1 MTGTKKRNA
10 ERQRQWQRNLTRA
23 RSHGYFLESKYDDLR
38 LKWSWPEQKPDRA
51 WLCCHHPEHFGALPV
66 PDWAIERMREM
77 QAEQEVIS
85 PKEEDEPD
93 GELRGVWSEPHDES
107 MDGEEWS
114 EGGESESASPTAR
127 PAADDAA
134 EPQALLAMQGRLAR
148 PSCVPPAYSCWDNG
162 DSTDQ
167 WTSYNEQTWSYP
179 WRHGAKNKQAMQQP
193 ASSSRRQHSPQRSRS
208 RRRSTRVPAVPAS
221 RFCRQETPGPS
232 TRGAARLRSRSRSS
246 PVPGPSTRGAAR
258 LRSRSRSSPVP
269 WRPKEPAKGAS
280 RSRDSRSRSSPLPWR
295 PKEPAKG
302 ASRSRDSRSRQK
314 SRPAEGAGS
323 SQGSRQKCR
332 LKKPAQLVPA
342 PSSQARARQERA
354 SIRKAKSEQESDS
367 SGRSSTGSEKLQDR
381 GVWGP
386 MPALPKLDLQPEVV
400 PETEGVTQSTSIS
413 MMVPEWQPELSVGFP
428 LMYTA
433 CAAQVPGKKNMYQVD
448 GSKNENVLDQV
459 PNAFFTFLNK
469 RTLRDGQTSMSS
481 LFEQNSTL
489 WQYLKER
496 NGTHTVLVPLKT
508 PLLFSD
514 QAEQLYAQYLRECE
528 ELEQKPYRQHAFDE
542 KWAVMWHGSRME
554 MLHSLLINGL
564 MKSQKNMKKEKE
576 GFYGLPDMWHAL
588 ASYGVWQDV
597 GSSGQYN
604 RFALE
609 CVARRPDKIAG
620 ATHNQFVFH
629 DRTAWITGIVI
640 QTANVKRLLAH
651 HTSDWWDQKWQ
662 PRCEICPWRPDGKPK
677 DQSDMEKEVTSGF
690 DPRKECVVQDKP
702 AAKAMPA
709 CKSPCTK

>member
-23 RSHGYFLESKYDDLR
+23 RSHGYFLEPKYDELR
-38 LKWSWPEQKPDRA
+38 LGGSWPEQKPDRA

-77 QAEQEVIS
+77 HAEQEVIS

-162 DSTDQ
+162 DSTDR
-167 WTSYNEQTWSYP
+167 WTSYNGQIWSYP

-246 PVPGPSTRGAAR
+246 PVP
-258 LRSRSRSSPVP
+258 
-269 WRPKEPAKGAS
+269 
-280 RSRDSRSRSSPLPWR
+280 WR

-332 LKKPAQLVPA
+332 LKDPAQVEPAPA
-342 PSSQARARQERA
+342 PSSGAAEPTPPTDLPSQARARQEPA

-433 CAAQVPGKKNMYQVD
+433 CAAQVPGKKNKYQVD

-459 PNAFFTFLNK
+459 PNAFFTFLTK

-489 WQYLKER
+489 WQYLQER

-508 PLLFSD
+508 PLVFSD
-514 QAEQLYAQYLRECE
+514 QALQLYAQYLRESE
-528 ELEQKPYRQHAFDE
+528 ELEQKPYRKPEFDD

-564 MKSQKNMKKEKE
+564 MKSQKNMKQEKE

-651 HTSDWWDQKWQ
+651 HTTDYWDQKWQ

-702 AAKAMPA
+702 ACKAKPA
-709 CKSPCTK
+709 CKNPCTK

>member
-51 WLCCHHPEHFGALPV
+51 WLCCHHPEHFGPSV

-77 QAEQEVIS
+77 HAEQEVIS

-93 GELRGVWSEPHDES
+93 REPHDES

-162 DSTDQ
+162 DSTDR
-167 WTSYNEQTWSYP
+167 WTSYNEQIWSYP

-208 RRRSTRVPAVPAS
+208 RRRSRRVPAVPAS

-280 RSRDSRSRSSPLPWR
+280 RSRDSRSR
-295 PKEPAKG
+295 
-302 ASRSRDSRSRQK
+302 QK

-332 LKKPAQLVPA
+332 LKEPAQVEPAPA
-342 PSSQARARQERA
+342 PSSGAAEPTPPTDLPSQARARQEPA

-428 LMYTA
+428 LMYSVRPKCRARKT
-433 CAAQVPGKKNMYQVD
+433 VTRWMGPKTR
-448 GSKNENVLDQV
+448 
-459 PNAFFTFLNK
+459 TFWT
-469 RTLRDGQTSMSS
+469 RCPMHSS
-481 LFEQNSTL
+481 
-489 WQYLKER
+489 
-496 NGTHTVLVPLKT
+496 
-508 PLLFSD
+508 
-514 QAEQLYAQYLRECE
+514 
-528 ELEQKPYRQHAFDE
+528 
-542 KWAVMWHGSRME
+542 
-554 MLHSLLINGL
+554 
-564 MKSQKNMKKEKE
+564 
-576 GFYGLPDMWHAL
+576 
-588 ASYGVWQDV
+588 
-597 GSSGQYN
+597 
-604 RFALE
+604 RF
-609 CVARRPDKIAG
+609 
-620 ATHNQFVFH
+620 
-629 DRTAWITGIVI
+629 
-640 QTANVKRLLAH
+640 
-651 HTSDWWDQKWQ
+651 
-662 PRCEICPWRPDGKPK
+662 
-677 DQSDMEKEVTSGF
+677 
-690 DPRKECVVQDKP
+690 
-702 AAKAMPA
+702 
-709 CKSPCTK
+709 

>member
-1 MTGTKKRNA
+1 MTRTDKRIR
-10 ERQRQWQRNLTRA
+10 ERQRQFVRNLTRA
-23 RSHGYFLESKYDDLR
+23 RNHGYFLGAEYDGLC
-38 LKWSWPEQKPDRA
+38 LGGSWPEQKPEHA
-51 WLCCHHPEHFGALPV
+51 WLCENYPEHF
-66 PDWAIERMREM
+66 RR
-77 QAEQEVIS
+77 
-85 PKEEDEPD
+85 
-93 GELRGVWSEPHDES
+93 
-107 MDGEEWS
+107 
-114 EGGESESASPTAR
+114 SASPTAR

-134 EPQALLAMQGRLAR
+134 EPQALLAMRDRVAR

-162 DSTDQ
+162 DSTAR
-167 WTSYNEQTWSYP
+167 WTSYNGQIWSYPWRHWSSRQIWSDP

-246 PVPGPSTRGAAR
+246 PVP
-258 LRSRSRSSPVP
+258 

-280 RSRDSRSRSSPLPWR
+280 RSRDSRSRSSPLPCR

-302 ASRSRDSRSRQK
+302 ARRSRDSRSRQK

-332 LKKPAQLVPA
+332 LKDPAQVEPAPA
-342 PSSQARARQERA
+342 PSSGAAEPTPPTDLPSQARARQEPA

-459 PNAFFTFLNK
+459 PNAFFTFLTK

-508 PLLFSD
+508 PLVFSD
-514 QAEQLYAQYLRECE
+514 QAKQLYAQYLRESE
-528 ELEQKPYRQHAFDE
+528 ELEQKPYRKPEFDD

-564 MKSQKNMKKEKE
+564 MKSQKNMKQEKE

-629 DRTAWITGIVI
+629 DRTAWIAGIVI

-702 AAKAMPA
+702 ACKAKPA
-709 CKSPCTK
+709 CKNPCTK

>member
-23 RSHGYFLESKYDDLR
+23 RSHGYFLEPKYDELR
-38 LKWSWPEQKPDRA
+38 LGGSWPEQKPDRA
-51 WLCCHHPEHFGALPV
+51 WLCCHHPEHFGPSV

-162 DSTDQ
+162 DSTAR
-167 WTSYNEQTWSYP
+167 WTSYNGQIWSYPWRHWSSRQIWSDP

-246 PVPGPSTRGAAR
+246 PVP
-258 LRSRSRSSPVP
+258 
-269 WRPKEPAKGAS
+269 
-280 RSRDSRSRSSPLPWR
+280 WR

-332 LKKPAQLVPA
+332 LKEPAQVEPAPA
-342 PSSQARARQERA
+342 PSSGAAEPTPPTDLPSQARARQEPA

-459 PNAFFTFLNK
+459 PNAFFTFLTK

-489 WQYLKER
+489 WQYLQER

-508 PLLFSD
+508 PLVFSD
-514 QAEQLYAQYLRECE
+514 QALQLYAQYLRETE
-528 ELEQKPYRQHAFDE
+528 ELEQKPYRKPEFDD

-564 MKSQKNMKKEKE
+564 MKSQKNMKQEKE

-651 HTSDWWDQKWQ
+651 HTQDWWDQKWQ

-702 AAKAMPA
+702 ACKAMPA

>member
-1 MTGTKKRNA
+1 MTAGTKKRNA

-23 RSHGYFLESKYDDLR
+23 RNHGYFLEPKYDELR
-38 LKWSWPEQKPDRA
+38 LSGSWPEQKPDRA

-93 GELRGVWSEPHDES
+93 GELRGVWSE
-107 MDGEEWS
+107 
-114 EGGESESASPTAR
+114 GGELESASPTAR

-162 DSTDQ
+162 DSTTR
-167 WTSYNEQTWSYP
+167 WTSYNEQIWSYP
-179 WRHGAKNKQAMQQP
+179 WRHWSSRQIWSDP
-193 ASSSRRQHSPQRSRS
+193 WRHWSSRRQHSPQRSRS

-221 RFCRQETPGPS
+221 RFCWQET
-232 TRGAARLRSRSRSS
+232 
-246 PVPGPSTRGAAR
+246 PGPSTRGAAR

-295 PKEPAKG
+295 PEEPAKG

-332 LKKPAQLVPA
+332 LKDPAQVEPAPA
-342 PSSQARARQERA
+342 PSSGAAEPTPPTDLPSQARAGQEPA

-413 MMVPEWQPELSVGFP
+413 MMVAEWQPELSVGFP

-433 CAAQVPGKKNMYQVD
+433 CAAQVPGKKNLYQVD
-448 GSKNENVLDQV
+448 ESKNQNVLDQV

-508 PLLFSD
+508 PLVFSD
-514 QAEQLYAQYLRECE
+514 QAKQLYAQYLRESE
-528 ELEQKPYRQHAFDE
+528 ELEQKPYRKPEFED

-564 MKSQKNMKKEKE
+564 MKSQKNMKQEKE

-651 HTSDWWDQKWQ
+651 HTTDYWDQKWQ

-702 AAKAMPA
+702 ACKAMPA